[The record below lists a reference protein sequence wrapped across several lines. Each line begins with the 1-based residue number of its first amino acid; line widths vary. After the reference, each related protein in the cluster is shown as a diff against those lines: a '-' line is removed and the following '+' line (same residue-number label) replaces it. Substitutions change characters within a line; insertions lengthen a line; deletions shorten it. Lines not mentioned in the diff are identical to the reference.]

1 MSSSVHR
8 ISVREMNEIQCRR
21 QLAVT
26 RKMFQQWQKM
36 ANTTQYHQ
44 PRIEQIFTLFQ
55 QLSASN
61 TASLSARQLT
71 TLENQLSE
79 LNGTLKHEIQTV
91 REQQLEQQALA
102 ARTNSH
108 RQHNLGSLAALVREK
123 LPAEKQL
130 ITELESCDVLS
141 EKASSSLIFR
151 ALSAL
156 NDVQNQLSPFANQLL
171 EQLKA
176 QSEDI
181 PQFWQHGVPL
191 SPFAKQ
197 CEQILLM
204 IEKLKLVG
212 SLSEALSAQQQLAEI
227 QAMNESSQRHL
238 RADSLILILAKQ
250 LKKCQQHTELVE
262 KIEQLCAELAIFS
275 DDENTTIIDDA
286 LASVHSSSFSVLMP
300 LAEQLE
306 AQINLAEQAFVAEAQ
321 RRVVLDGLGKL
332 GYQVQE
338 TDIKAWMDDGK
349 VVVRHPATPGYGLE
363 LGGKQARFQTRTV
376 ALSSQR
382 DTQRDK
388 DVDAIWCSQHQQLQ
402 EFVVQSDA
410 ELVVERALP
419 AGSGEMKVYDMEE
432 DARQQRNPAVHQQP
446 RILRK

>member
-36 ANTTQYHQ
+36 ANTTQYHR

-55 QLSASN
+55 QLSANDIS
-61 TASLSARQLT
+61 TISARQLT
-71 TLENQLSE
+71 TLKNE
-79 LNGTLKHEIQTV
+79 LTQFSATLKQEIQTV
-91 REQQLEQQALA
+91 REQQLEQRALA
-102 ARTNSH
+102 ARTNAH
-108 RQHNLGSLAALVREK
+108 RQHNLEALAALVREK

-130 ITELESCDVLS
+130 ITELESRDV
-141 EKASSSLIFR
+141 KGVGSLIFR
-151 ALSAL
+151 ALTAL
-156 NDVQNQLSPFANQLL
+156 DNVQSQLSPFANQLL

-176 QSEDI
+176 QSEDV
-181 PQFWQHGVPL
+181 PQFWQYGAPL
-191 SPFAKQ
+191 SPYAKQ

-212 SLSEALSAQQQLAEI
+212 YLNEALSAQQQLAEI
-227 QAMNESSQRHL
+227 QSMNENPQRHL

-250 LKKCQQHTELVE
+250 LKESQQHTELVE
-262 KIEQLCAELAIFS
+262 KVEQLCAELAIFS
-275 DDENTTIIDDA
+275 DDENAKIIDEA
-286 LASVHSSSFSVLMP
+286 LASIHSSSVTGLMS

-306 AQINLAEQAFVAEAQ
+306 AKINLAEQAFVAEAQ
-321 RRVVLDGLGKL
+321 RRTVLDGLGKL
-332 GYQVQE
+332 GYQIQE
-338 TDIKAWMDDGK
+338 TDVRAWMDNGK

-402 EFVVQSDA
+402 EFVAQSDA

-419 AGSGEMKVYDMEE
+419 AGSNEMKVYDLE
-432 DARQQRNPAVHQQP
+432 DAGQQRNTATNQQP
-446 RILRK
+446 RTLRK

>member
-26 RKMFQQWQKM
+26 SKMFQQWQKM
-36 ANTTQYHQ
+36 VNTTQYHQ
-44 PRIEQIFTLFQ
+44 SRIEQLATLFQ
-55 QLSASN
+55 QLSTSD
-61 TASLSARQLT
+61 TATLSARQLT
-71 TLENQLSE
+71 VLKNQLGE

-91 REQQLEQQALA
+91 REQQLEQQALV
-102 ARTNSH
+102 ARTNVH
-108 RQHNLGSLAALVREK
+108 RQHNLESLAALVREK
-123 LPAEKQL
+123 LPHEKPL
-130 ITELESCDVLS
+130 IAELENANTMT
-141 EKASSSLIFR
+141 EKATSSLIFR
-151 ALSAL
+151 ALTVL
-156 NDVQNQLSPFANQLL
+156 NGVQNQLSPFANQLL

-176 QSEDI
+176 QSDGVPE
-181 PQFWQHGVPL
+181 FWQHGAPL

-204 IEKLKLVG
+204 IEKLKLVEY
-212 SLSEALSAQQQLAEI
+212 LAEVQSAQQQLTEI
-227 QAMNESSQRHL
+227 QAMNESPQRHL

-250 LKKCQQHTELVE
+250 LKESQQHTELIE

-275 DDENTTIIDDA
+275 DEENTIIINEA
-286 LASVHSSSFSVLMP
+286 LASTHSSSVAELMS

-306 AQINLAEQAFVAEAQ
+306 ARINFAEQAFVAEAQ
-321 RRVVLDGLGKL
+321 RRTVLDGLGKL

-338 TDIKAWMDDGK
+338 TDVKAWMDDGK

-376 ALSSQR
+376 ALSTQR

-388 DVDAIWCSQHQQLQ
+388 DIDAIWCSQHQQLQ
-402 EFVVQSDA
+402 ALVAQSDA

-419 AGSGEMKVYDMEE
+419 AGSGEMKVYDME
-432 DARQQRNPAVHQQP
+432 APGLQRNTVINQQS
-446 RILRK
+446 RTLRK

>member
-26 RKMFQQWQKM
+26 SKMFQQWQKM

-44 PRIEQIFTLFQ
+44 SRIEQLATLFQ
-55 QLSASN
+55 QLSTSD
-61 TASLSARQLT
+61 TATLPARQLT
-71 TLENQLSE
+71 VLKNQLSE

-91 REQQLEQQALA
+91 REQQLEQQALV
-102 ARTNSH
+102 ARTNAH
-108 RQHNLGSLAALVREK
+108 RQHNLESLAALVREK
-123 LPAEKQL
+123 LPHEKQL
-130 ITELESCDVLS
+130 IAELENADTMT
-141 EKASSSLIFR
+141 EKATSSLIFR
-151 ALSAL
+151 ALAVL

-171 EQLKA
+171 DQLKA
-176 QSEDI
+176 QSDGV
-181 PQFWQHGVPL
+181 PQFWQHGAPL

-204 IEKLKLVG
+204 IEKLKLVEY
-212 SLSEALSAQQQLAEI
+212 LSEVQSAQQQLTEI
-227 QAMNESSQRHL
+227 QAMNESPQRHL
-238 RADSLILILAKQ
+238 RADSLILMLAKQ
-250 LKKCQQHTELVE
+250 LKESQQHTELVE

-275 DDENTTIIDDA
+275 DEENTIIINEA
-286 LASVHSSSFSVLMP
+286 LASTHLSSVAELMS
-300 LAEQLE
+300 LAEQLD
-306 AQINLAEQAFVAEAQ
+306 ARINFAEQAFVAEAQ
-321 RRVVLDGLGKL
+321 RRTVLDGLGKL

-338 TDIKAWMDDGK
+338 TDVKTWMDDGK

-376 ALSSQR
+376 ALSTQR

-388 DVDAIWCSQHQQLQ
+388 DIDAIWCSQHQQLQ
-402 EFVVQSDA
+402 ALIAQSDA

-419 AGSGEMKVYDMEE
+419 AGSGEMKVYDMEAAE
-432 DARQQRNPAVHQQP
+432 LQRNTVIHQRP
-446 RILRK
+446 RTLRK

>member
-26 RKMFQQWQKM
+26 SKMFQQWQKM
-36 ANTTQYHQ
+36 VNTTQYHQ
-44 PRIEQIFTLFQ
+44 SRIEQLATLFQ
-55 QLSASN
+55 QLSTSD
-61 TASLSARQLT
+61 TATLSARQLT
-71 TLENQLSE
+71 VLKNQLSE

-91 REQQLEQQALA
+91 REQQLEQQALV
-102 ARTNSH
+102 ARTNTH
-108 RQHNLGSLAALVREK
+108 RQHNLESLATLIREK
-123 LPAEKQL
+123 LPHEKPL
-130 ITELESCDVLS
+130 IAELENAKAMT
-141 EKASSSLIFR
+141 EKATSSLIFR
-151 ALSAL
+151 ALTVL
-156 NDVQNQLSPFANQLL
+156 NGVQNQLSPFANQLL

-176 QSEDI
+176 QSDGV
-181 PQFWQHGVPL
+181 PQFWQHGAPL

-204 IEKLKLVG
+204 IEKLKLVEY
-212 SLSEALSAQQQLAEI
+212 LAEVQSAQQQLTEI
-227 QAMNESSQRHL
+227 QAMNESPQRHL
-238 RADSLILILAKQ
+238 RADSLILILAQQ
-250 LKKCQQHTELVE
+250 LKESQQHTELIE

-275 DDENTTIIDDA
+275 DEKNTIIINGA
-286 LASVHSSSFSVLMP
+286 LASTHSSSVAELMS

-306 AQINLAEQAFVAEAQ
+306 AQINFAEQAFVAEAQ
-321 RRVVLDGLGKL
+321 RRTVLDGLGKL

-338 TDIKAWMDDGK
+338 TDVKAWMDDGK

-376 ALSSQR
+376 ALSTQR

-388 DVDAIWCSQHQQLQ
+388 DIDAIWCSQHQQLQ
-402 EFVVQSDA
+402 ALVAQSDA

-419 AGSGEMKVYDMEE
+419 AGSGEMKVYDME
-432 DARQQRNPAVHQQP
+432 AAGLQRNTVVHQRP
-446 RILRK
+446 RTLRK

>member
-44 PRIEQIFTLFQ
+44 PRIEQIVTLFQ
-55 QLSASN
+55 QLSANDIS
-61 TASLSARQLT
+61 TISARQLT
-71 TLENQLSE
+71 TLKNE
-79 LNGTLKHEIQTV
+79 LAQFNGTLKQEIQTV
-91 REQQLEQQALA
+91 REQQLEQQALV
-102 ARTNSH
+102 ARANTH
-108 RQHNLGSLAALVREK
+108 RQHNFEALAALVREK

-130 ITELESCDVLS
+130 IAELESREVMN
-141 EKASSSLIFR
+141 EKASGSLIFR
-151 ALSAL
+151 ALTAL
-156 NDVQNQLSPFANQLL
+156 DDVQSQLSPFANQLL

-176 QSEDI
+176 QSEDV
-181 PQFWQHGVPL
+181 PQFWQHGAPL

-212 SLSEALSAQQQLAEI
+212 SLTEALSAQQQLTEI

-250 LKKCQQHTELVE
+250 LKESQQHAELVE

-275 DDENTTIIDDA
+275 DDENAKIIDEA
-286 LASVHSSSFSVLMP
+286 LASIHSSSVTVLMP

-306 AQINLAEQAFVAEAQ
+306 AKINLAEQAFVAEAQ
-321 RRVVLDGLGKL
+321 RRVVLDSLGKL

-402 EFVVQSDA
+402 EFVAQSDA

-419 AGSGEMKVYDMEE
+419 AGSGEMKVYDLE
-432 DARQQRNPAVHQQP
+432 DAEQQRNTVINQQP
-446 RILRK
+446 RTLRK